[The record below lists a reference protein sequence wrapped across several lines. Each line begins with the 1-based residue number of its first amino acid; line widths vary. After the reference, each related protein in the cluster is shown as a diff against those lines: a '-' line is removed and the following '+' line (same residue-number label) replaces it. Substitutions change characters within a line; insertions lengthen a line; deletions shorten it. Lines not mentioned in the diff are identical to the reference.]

1 MVENVFLSAIP
12 LEQLKI
18 LISEA
23 VGSEFNKHLINVNP
37 ATTTE
42 LLTRKDA
49 AQLLGIS
56 LPTLLDFTK
65 SGKVT
70 GYRIG
75 TRVRYKRS
83 ELEQSLKQIQS
94 VKGKGGYHGTK

>member
-1 MVENVFLSAIP
+1 MENVLLSAIP
-12 LEQLKI
+12 VEELKGMI
-18 LISEA
+18 AEA
-23 VGSEFNKHLINVNP
+23 VNNELTKHLNPVNP
-37 ATTTE
+37 QPTGNE
-42 LLTRKDA
+42 LLTRKEA
-49 AQLLGIS
+49 AKILGIS

-65 SGKVT
+65 SGKIT

-94 VKGKGGYHGTK
+94 VKKKGGGYAGQ